1 MCFTLAISV
10 PLLLSSRLLRSQSR
24 FNGLRDLVGIWR
36 RGGIES
42 LQDFSI
48 TPNDEFAE
56 IPFHRTGKGRLLAAE
71 RGIERMLLRAF
82 DVQLVEQR
90 KGHVVFARTE
100 LLDFIVC

>member
-42 LQDFSI
+42 RQDFSI
-48 TPNDEFAE
+48 TPNDEFAD
-56 IPFHRTGKGRLLAAE
+56 IPFQRAGRRRILAAE
-71 RGIERMLLRAF
+71 RGVDWLSVRA
-82 DVQLVEQR
+82 VGVELGGLAEVHR
-90 KGHVVFARTE
+90 VFAVT
-100 LLDFIVC
+100 